1 MCALSPNL
9 PALVFGRVVQALGN
23 AAIPSL
29 ATVVV
34 AKMLPSGKRG
44 GALGLIASS
53 MTLGA
58 AVGPILGG
66 AIEQLAGWH
75 ALFYGTF
82 FLALLLIPS
91 ALYALPN
98 GGSDGEHHFD
108 LTGGIL
114 LGVAAGLFLFGI
126 TQGQVAGFVSPSSW
140 GSFAGAVIAAALFT
154 WRIADAPHPF
164 VSPALF
170 KNRTYAA
177 AVIVGSFSYLSNI
190 SMFVFVP
197 LLVVEVNG
205 ISPVAAGLVLT
216 PGAIAFAVLS
226 PLTGRLSDHVGM
238 TPPTLVGLT
247 VMGLSVFFISAFGA
261 GASPLVVSA
270 AMLGVG
276 VGFALA
282 NPPTTNAAANAL
294 PREEVG
300 AGLGIFQGTFF
311 LDGGAGPAVIGAFLA
326 ARKEAGSEAINL
338 LYTLNSAP
346 FS

>member
-1 MCALSPNL
+1 
-9 PALVFGRVVQALGN
+9 
-23 AAIPSL
+23 
-29 ATVVV
+29 
-34 AKMLPSGKRG
+34 MLPSGKRG

-238 TPPTLVGLT
+238 TPPT
-247 VMGLSVFFISAFGA
+247 
-261 GASPLVVSA
+261 
-270 AMLGVG
+270 
-276 VGFALA
+276 
-282 NPPTTNAAANAL
+282 
-294 PREEVG
+294 R
-300 AGLGIFQGTFF
+300 
-311 LDGGAGPAVIGAFLA
+311 AFLA

-338 LYTLNSAP
+338 LYTLDAAP
-346 FS
+346 FSDAFLAIAGALIIALIAAFGLRSDGTKRAKASEQTRKELVQ